1 MPEDTFFA
9 VTDIARHIKFLTTPP
24 LTIRLS

>member
-1 MPEDTFFA
+1 MPGDTFFA
-9 VTDIARHIKFLTTPP
+9 VTAIARYIKFLTMPP

>member
-1 MPEDTFFA
+1 MSEDTFFA
-9 VTDIARHIKFLTTPP
+9 VTVIARHIKFLTMPP